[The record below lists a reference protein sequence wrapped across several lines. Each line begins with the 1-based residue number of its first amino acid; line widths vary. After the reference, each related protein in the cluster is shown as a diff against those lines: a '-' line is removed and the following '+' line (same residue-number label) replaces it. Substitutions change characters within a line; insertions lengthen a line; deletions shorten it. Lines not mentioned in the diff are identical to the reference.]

1 MSQTLEC
8 TFIIEENEIVSN
20 DENTA
25 QVLNT
30 FFSNIEGSLNI
41 PEFVT
46 NDTISDNISDPII
59 KLIVKYRKQSSILAR
74 REVCKERKEKHADFL
89 FKEVAKEK
97 IFGDILNLDV
107 SKVCQDTDTPS
118 KIIKEKTCIF
128 ASF

>member
-1 MSQTLEC
+1 MPKIVSDLRN
-8 TFIIEENEIVSN
+8 TFIIEENEIVSY

-30 FFSNIEGSLNI
+30 FFSNFVGSLSI

-74 REVCKERKEKHADFL
+74 GEVCKERKEKHATFL

-97 IFGDILNLDV
+97 IFRDILNIDV
-107 SKVCQDTDTPS
+107 SKACQDTDILS
-118 KIIKEKTCIF
+118 KII
-128 ASF
+128 